1 MDYSYLK
8 KEVENQQEKAKR
20 EFYETYERE
29 KSKIVDYIYAAV
41 VKQVEEAVKEYYKF
55 PQGTFSYLKRPNIFR
70 SYWVYSNTL
79 KAIAIIGKGDDDIKD
94 INRYGIINSKFNTVI
109 FRDHDYYDF
118 ITETL
123 LVPVSKLSEFCGLL
137 NNKLKEKDIR
147 IELITNK
154 EGKRTGDVK
163 IIANLGKL

>member
-41 VKQVEEAVKEYYKF
+41 VKQVEEAVKAYYNY
-55 PQGTFSYLKRPNIFR
+55 PQAIMLYLKKPSIFR
-70 SYWVYSNTL
+70 NYWVYSDTL
-79 KAIAIIGKGDDDIKD
+79 SQIAIDGVDDSGIKN
-94 INRYGIINSKFNTVI
+94 INGYGTINSNLNTFI
-109 FRDHDYYDF
+109 FRNHDYYDVL
-118 ITETL
+118 TETAH
-123 LVPVSKLSEFCGLL
+123 VPVSRLSEFYGLL

-154 EGKRTGDVK
+154 EGKRTGSVR